1 MTSND
6 ERTRRDRPQTL
17 EARLEHENDEL
28 RKANAV
34 LAVKNED
41 FYEFAP
47 VAYFALGHG
56 GNVEK
61 ANLTAADILGR
72 PQAQLLGQRFET
84 FVLSESLRTFTEFL
98 RRIVL
103 GATTDKEGCIV
114 TLTKPGDIPV
124 VAYLEAVGIPSD
136 AQHLT
141 LMAVD
146 ISSAQRTAD

>member
-1 MTSND
+1 L
-6 ERTRRDRPQTL
+6 ER
-17 EARLEHENDEL
+17 ENDEL

-34 LAVKNED
+34 LSIKNED

-47 VAYFALGHG
+47 VAYFALGYG

-61 ANLTAADILGR
+61 ANLTATDILGR
-72 PQAQLLGQRFET
+72 PQAQLLGQRFES

-103 GATTDKEGCIV
+103 RATTDKEGCIV
-114 TLTKPGDIPV
+114 TLKKPGDIPV
-124 VAYLEAVGIPSD
+124 VAYLEAVGMPSD
-136 AQHLT
+136 AQHFT